1 MPPLQAA
8 DSLLLKVDLDWV
20 ILGFVCL
27 SLSGAFLLSSM
38 GRGRPR
44 MRLASILGGS
54 GLTLDALRNALHAKA
69 RGQAA
74 AIFLI
79 LGNALVLAGLL
90 IPGPRNLQL
99 ELYGI
104 GALLFLAILFISL
117 LGKYVDNA
125 MRRYIKVHL
134 SLYPFS
140 FEDNIQMTREM
151 GALFGVESTG
161 QDTLE
166 SFVAKVR
173 EALGLPQGSARFGS
187 GLK

>member
-1 MPPLQAA
+1 
-8 DSLLLKVDLDWV
+8 
-20 ILGFVCL
+20 
-27 SLSGAFLLSSM
+27 
-38 GRGRPR
+38 
-44 MRLASILGGS
+44 
-54 GLTLDALRNALHAKA
+54 
-69 RGQAA
+69 
-74 AIFLI
+74 
-79 LGNALVLAGLL
+79 L

-134 SLYPFS
+134 SVYPFS